1 VPAGETFSRN
11 PTTGPQVPNVP
22 SNP

>member
-1 VPAGETFSRN
+1 VPKGETFSRN
-11 PTTGPQVPNVP
+11 PTTGPELASIP